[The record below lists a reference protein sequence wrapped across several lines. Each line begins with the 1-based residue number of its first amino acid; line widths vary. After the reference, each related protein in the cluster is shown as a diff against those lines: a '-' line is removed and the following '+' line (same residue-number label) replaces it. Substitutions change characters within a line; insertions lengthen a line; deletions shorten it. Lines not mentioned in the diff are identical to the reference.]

1 MDCTNNQQI
10 PIGHKQRRG
19 TRLSRPNKQ
28 HQQNDLHPL
37 VLGIDATS
45 HDYYNC
51 RVSRTGLGFLTRRNR
66 RPRREPTTMA
76 DQILWSRNGHPREKV
91 VPAVTRSRLLVVL
104 FVLLVTRTETTV
116 RDRGRRNK
124 NCGNATADM
133 RGRRF
138 LPFCFQ
144 GFCVCLFLFGYSGT
158 PGVVVV
164 VVIVVVGIAVVA
176 VVDIADA
183 FKRLRHGLLL
193 YPAYYYPDSTSVANN
208 NTYIQQESVCI
219 NNLDLPR
226 QERHR
231 THIIRSASAS
241 CL

>member
-51 RVSRTGLGFLTRRNR
+51 RVSRTGLGFLKRRNR

-76 DQILWSRNGHPREKV
+76 DHFLWSRNGHPREKV
-91 VPAVTRSRLLVVL
+91 VAAVTRSRLLVVL
-104 FVLLVTRTETTV
+104 FVLLVARTETTV

-133 RGRRF
+133 LWTSF
-138 LPFCFQ
+138 LTFLLS
-144 GFCVCLFLFGYSGT
+144 GILCVCLFSFWYSGT
-158 PGVVVV
+158 PARTLVLLVLLSLLPLL
-164 VVIVVVGIAVVA
+164 ILLMLLDYSTATTIA
-176 VVDIADA
+176 
-183 FKRLRHGLLL
+183 
-193 YPAYYYPDSTSVANN
+193 STSVADHHIWHIVHG
-208 NTYIQQESVCI
+208 TDVC
-219 NNLDLPR
+219 
-226 QERHR
+226 
-231 THIIRSASAS
+231 TVVKIRSY
-241 CL
+241 

>member
-1 MDCTNNQQI
+1 M
-10 PIGHKQRRG
+10 
-19 TRLSRPNKQ
+19 SRPNKQ

-51 RVSRTGLGFLTRRNR
+51 RVSRTGLGFLKRRNR

-158 PGVVVV
+158 PARTLVLLVLLSLLPLL
-164 VVIVVVGIAVVA
+164 ILLMLLDYSTATTIA
-176 VVDIADA
+176 
-183 FKRLRHGLLL
+183 
-193 YPAYYYPDSTSVANN
+193 STSVADHHIWHIVHG
-208 NTYIQQESVCI
+208 TDVC
-219 NNLDLPR
+219 
-226 QERHR
+226 
-231 THIIRSASAS
+231 TVVKIRSY
-241 CL
+241 